1 MKNAIGNTTGNGN
14 DIIPGTN
21 WTYAEAA
28 AMSKE
33 VNREN
38 RLFGNRNNRRRRSAS
53 KRKDGLGL
61 MVTDPARFTAETG
74 WTPEDALEMA
84 LDIRRE
90 DRIFGS
96 NFGADDSDA
105 DVETFDGDLTGD
117 GFYIRSEDGSFDKEA
132 MRERRLFGSANPL
145 WN

>member
-28 AMSKE
+28 AMAKE
-33 VNREN
+33 VSREN
-38 RLFGNRNNRRRRSAS
+38 RLFGNRSNRRRLSAKRSD
-53 KRKDGLGL
+53 RVGL

-90 DRIFGS
+90 NRIFGGG
-96 NFGADDSDA
+96 FGDSDEVGDA
-105 DVETFDGDLTGD
+105 DVETLAGSDLGDD
-117 GFYIRSEDGSFDKEA
+117 FYVLNEDGSIDKETT
-132 MRERRLFGSANPL
+132 RERRLFGSSR

>member
-1 MKNAIGNTTGNGN
+1 MKNAIGNTSNGN

-21 WTYAEAA
+21 WTYAAA
-28 AMSKE
+28 ASMAKE
-33 VNREN
+33 VSRED
-38 RLFGNRNNRRRRSAS
+38 RLFGNRRNRRRRSA
-53 KRKDGLGL
+53 KRNDGLGL

-90 DRIFGS
+90 ERIFGADFGS
-96 NFGADDSDA
+96 NNDGDA
-105 DVETFDGDLTGD
+105 DVETFADSNRADD
-117 GFYIRSEDGSFDKEA
+117 FYVLNEDGSIDKEA
-132 MRERRLFGSANPL
+132 TRERRLFGSSR

>member
-28 AMSKE
+28 AMAKE
-33 VNREN
+33 VSREN
-38 RLFGNRNNRRRRSAS
+38 RLFGNRSNRRRRSA
-53 KRKDGLGL
+53 KRNDGVGL

-90 DRIFGS
+90 NRIFGGD
-96 NFGADDSDA
+96 FGGNDGDV
-105 DVETFDGDLTGD
+105 DVETFADSDRGDS
-117 GFYIRSEDGSFDKEA
+117 FYVLNEDGSIDKEA
-132 MRERRLFGSANPL
+132 TRERRLFGSSL